1 MTPVRMDNKGRLV
14 IPRPVREALNLRAG
28 DVFVVEAEPEGDVFR
43 VARARNPFD
52 VMAEYAIREFEAG
65 RTTDLRDYAA
75 RKGYVIND
83 DGTVSRQVVA
93 GSREGSGEA
102 GATGG
107 ADH

>member
-28 DVFVVEAEPEGDVFR
+28 DVFVVEAEPAGEVFR

-65 RTTDLRDYAA
+65 RTTSLRDFAASEGYLIDDNGKVSRRVAA
-75 RKGYVIND
+75 RGEE
-83 DGTVSRQVVA
+83 GSEESSAVA
-93 GSREGSGEA
+93 G
-102 GATGG
+102 
-107 ADH
+107 